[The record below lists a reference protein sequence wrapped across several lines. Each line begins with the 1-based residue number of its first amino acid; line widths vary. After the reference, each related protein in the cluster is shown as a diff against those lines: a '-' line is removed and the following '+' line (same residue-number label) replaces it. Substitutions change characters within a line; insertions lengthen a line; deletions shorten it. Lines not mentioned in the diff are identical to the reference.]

1 LTVSNTGRTPA
12 VSGHS
17 SGADLTSNEDAVVEQ
32 VVRIAVDDDNQGTV
46 VLRVSGEVDMLT
58 TPVLSTELKKQ
69 FARRLVL
76 LVLDLSGVEFLGSS
90 GLAALV
96 SAREEAGTREVPLRL
111 VSADHA
117 VLRPLTAT
125 GLAELF
131 DIYPDLETALAGSS
145 AVTPDDGQVPDA

>member
-1 LTVSNTGRTPA
+1 VSNTGRTPA
-12 VSGHS
+12 VSGQAN
-17 SGADLTSNEDAVVEQ
+17 GAAVTPNDDAIAEQ
-32 VVRIAVDDDNQGTV
+32 VVRIAVDAGDGGAV

-58 TPVLSTELKKQ
+58 TPVLSAELNKQ
-69 FARRLVL
+69 FSGQLSL

-96 SAREEAGTREVPLRL
+96 SAREEAANRNVPLRL

-131 DIYPDLETALAGSS
+131 DIYPDLETALAASS
-145 AVTPDDGQVPDA
+145 VNPDDDPVPDA

>member
-1 LTVSNTGRTPA
+1 MSNTGRTPA
-12 VSGHS
+12 VSGQS
-17 SGADLTSNEDAVVEQ
+17 NGAAVTPNDDAIAEQ
-32 VVRIAVDDDNQGTV
+32 VVRIAVDAGEGGTV

-58 TPVLSTELKKQ
+58 TPVLSAELNKQ
-69 FARRLVL
+69 FSGRLSL

-96 SAREEAGTREVPLRL
+96 SAREQAATRRVPLRL

-131 DIYPDLETALAGSS
+131 EIYPDLETALAASS
-145 AVTPDDGQVPDA
+145 VNPDDDPVPDA